1 MYKSTVEIKKVTRNR
16 IRRRIRKKISG
27 TGERPR
33 VYFFKSNRYLYAQV
47 VDDTE
52 GKVLLSAS
60 TLEKEFREKEKNTKS
75 VKSSEVLGKILA
87 QRLKEKKIKQI
98 VFDRGIYPYRGKV
111 KALAEAIRKEGI
123 QF

>member
-1 MYKSTVEIKKVTRNR
+1 MYKNTVELKKLTKSR

-27 TGERPR
+27 TSDRPR

-52 GKVLLSAS
+52 GKVILSAS
-60 TLEKEFREKEKNTKS
+60 TLEKEFREKQKNTKN
-75 VKSSEVLGKILA
+75 VKSSEALGKILA
-87 QRLKEKKIKQI
+87 QRLRDKKIKQI
-98 VFDRGIYPYRGKV
+98 VFDRGIYPYHGKV